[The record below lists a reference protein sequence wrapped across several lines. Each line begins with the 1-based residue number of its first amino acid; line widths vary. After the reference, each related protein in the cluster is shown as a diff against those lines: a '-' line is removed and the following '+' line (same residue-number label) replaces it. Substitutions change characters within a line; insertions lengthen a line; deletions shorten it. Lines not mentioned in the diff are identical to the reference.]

1 MIEPT
6 DILYREFYDFPRL
19 FIVVVAGNPYLFDG
33 SFSEELDEYPD
44 HFEVYRLPPM
54 SHADLRGSW
63 AGLPARAVAHL
74 GRVPTGGVEFDS
86 TRRKRIDA
94 EVLRRLNAG

>member
-33 SFSEELDEYPD
+33 SFSEELDGYPD
-44 HFEVYRLPPM
+44 HFEVYRLPLMPP
-54 SHADLRGSW
+54 ADLCGSW
-63 AGLPARAVAHL
+63 VGLPPRAVSHL
-74 GRVPTGGVEFDS
+74 GRVPTVEVEFDP
-86 TRRKRIDA
+86 TRRRQIDA
-94 EVLRRLNAG
+94 EILRRFNAG